1 MIVVASSVLVAIG
14 QEEADADLYL
24 ETLENADHA
33 TISPVNAVEAGLV
46 LIGRRIIQH
55 SRAYDR
61 WLGILGVEIHRD
73 LIDHVAALEAY
84 LEFGRGYRPAKLNFG
99 NCFAYALAKQLK
111 APLLYKG
118 RDFAQTDIT
127 SALQPT

>member
-55 SRAYDR
+55 SR
-61 WLGILGVEIHRD
+61 
-73 LIDHVAALEAY
+73 LI
-84 LEFGRGYRPAKLNFG
+84 PK
-99 NCFAYALAKQLK
+99 
-111 APLLYKG
+111 
-118 RDFAQTDIT
+118 
-127 SALQPT
+127 